1 MQSAVILTSTLL
13 LFFTLVVRVVL
24 LPRQVASS
32 YGRFQRFGPV
42 VLLTVVLAD
51 VVFNLGILWGFIG
64 PIVSGLLSAATG
76 F

>member
-1 MQSAVILTSTLL
+1 VLGG
-13 LFFTLVVRVVL
+13 L

-32 YGRFQRFGPV
+32 YERIQRFGPV

-51 VVFNLGILWGFIG
+51 VVFNLGILLGFIG

>member
-1 MQSAVILTSTLL
+1 MQSAVILTSTL
-13 LFFTLVVRVVL
+13 FFTLVVLGGL